1 MGNVSRMTVNE
12 RKFIETAILNDL
24 RIDGRRPF
32 NYRPLTIKLGR
43 EDGSSEVHLG
53 QTHVMAYV
61 TAQLSQPYRDRPNE
75 GSFSVFSEFSPM
87 ADPLFEIGRPGE
99 SAIEL
104 GRVIDRGLRESKAI
118 DAVRLDIHIL
128 DNGGNLIDAAN
139 IAALSALSTFRRPEC
154 TVSEDDGQEVTIHPP
169 ETREP
174 LPLIIHHLPVAI
186 TFAFFNEGNILVIDP
201 SNHEEIVSG
210 GRMTVSIN
218 TNSEICAIQKAGGEG
233 VMSGVV
239 MQCMRIASMKAADIT
254 KEIKNSV
261 EIFDNER
268 TLRKI
273 KRHSEV
279 ATLEIDVPDSS
290 MNETSQLHHITGLKN
305 HTDLIPKSEPNTI
318 SQVFIGQASN
328 WDPYS
333 MKTSSHL
340 SKHFVASP
348 STLSPSHVNRVV
360 ETISLP
366 KLEKNQT
373 ENTTMDN
380 DGVISMAVETSSVTK
395 TKNMLTLKDAVDKK
409 RKMKKKMKNV
419 K

>member
-1 MGNVSRMTVNE
+1 VS
-12 RKFIETAILNDL
+12 
-24 RIDGRRPF
+24 G
-32 NYRPLTIKLGR
+32 
-43 EDGSSEVHLG
+43 
-53 QTHVMAYV
+53 
-61 TAQLSQPYRDRPNE
+61 
-75 GSFSVFSEFSPM
+75 
-87 ADPLFEIGRPGE
+87 
-99 SAIEL
+99 
-104 GRVIDRGLRESKAI
+104 
-118 DAVRLDIHIL
+118 
-128 DNGGNLIDAAN
+128 
-139 IAALSALSTFRRPEC
+139 
-154 TVSEDDGQEVTIHPP
+154 DDGQEVTIHPP

-186 TFAFFNEGNILVIDP
+186 TFAFFNEGNISVIDP

-254 KEIKNSV
+254 KEIKNYV

-268 TLRKI
+268 TLRKV

-279 ATLEIDVPDSS
+279 ATLEVDVPDAS

-318 SQVFIGQASN
+318 NQVFIGQASN

-348 STLSPSHVNRVV
+348 STLSPSHVDRVV

-373 ENTTMDN
+373 EDSTMDN
-380 DGVISMAVETSSVTK
+380 DGVISIAVETSSVTK